1 MKSWFFVQHV
11 ATAGV
16 RKQDRKEDWMLRL
29 LRKCFLSYGLTSYH
43 QSYFQLG
50 LIVRDFHHNLWFQH
64 SWQTIA
70 NPPILW
76 RLPILLSPVFQIL
89 PNPLPHYF
97 CCLVSLTKCVITP
110 HLTCYFALW
119 YYGPKLGTLVQAT
132 PCFVLYTIRH
142 QIYCRFDTDDMSFA
156 STLIW

>member
-1 MKSWFFVQHV
+1 MIFCPACSYCWCKKARQKKGLNATTVKKMFPLIWFIQF
-11 ATAGV
+11 
-16 RKQDRKEDWMLRL
+16 
-29 LRKCFLSYGLTSYH
+29 
-43 QSYFQLG
+43 G